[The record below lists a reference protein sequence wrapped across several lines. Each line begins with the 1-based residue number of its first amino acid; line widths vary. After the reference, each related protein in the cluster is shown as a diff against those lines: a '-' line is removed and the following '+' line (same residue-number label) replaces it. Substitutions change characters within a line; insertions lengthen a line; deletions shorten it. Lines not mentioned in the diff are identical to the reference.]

1 MDVEVGMEEVLNK
14 EIPCRNEQISRIMEI
29 IGQVG
34 FNKDARRVYWFRYI
48 LSEKKIPYRAWGYG
62 QYCSLVF

>member
-1 MDVEVGMEEVLNK
+1 MDVEVDMEVALNK

-34 FNKDARRVYWFRYI
+34 FKDARRVYRFRYI
-48 LSEKKIPYRAWGYG
+48 LIEKKIPYHM
-62 QYCSLVF
+62 LEDMVTTVV

>member
-48 LSEKKIPYRAWGYG
+48 LSEKKIPYRA
-62 QYCSLVF
+62 